1 MRVTKRSGRVEDVK
15 FDNVTNRI
23 SKLTEGLSNSV
34 DVTKVA
40 QQVFSSIYDGINTH
54 EIDTL
59 SAEICIGMITSDPDY
74 EILATRITA
83 SNIQK
88 RAANNFHIAMR
99 KLHKAGIVTHE
110 VLEVSSKV
118 KDDIKPER
126 DYDFGYFGL
135 KTLEKGYLQKIDGE
149 IIETPQYMYMR
160 VAIGIHGHD
169 TERVLETYDALSKG
183 LFIHATPTLFNA
195 GTPRP
200 QMSSCFVAGTA
211 VFTTNR
217 GPVPIEEVCI
227 GDNVVTHTGS
237 IKPVLQTHKNLLGDR
252 TLFDVKIYKTPG
264 FQVTGNHRFW
274 SITKEQLHWKD
285 EPQWNSIEHL
295 RVGDWIS
302 IPKTKLNTVYEI
314 LDMYEL
320 LKDENGTEHWTYSF
334 EFDGTKMRRL
344 THFTSEYRPN
354 GITLKGEWFE
364 RYIKVDEDFAW
375 FIGSWYG
382 DGCITYQRSSAKSKR
397 TPTHRGISFAQN
409 PNNTTFIEKIEKI
422 GCKYLGVHACI
433 SKSKKRNCLSIS
445 FNNSAIGNAFNILF
459 GRWSSGKFLWPNM
472 YSWNRNMVSAFIGG
486 LVSTDGC
493 CTLRGNVTVQLTN
506 QPLIKSIFHLSRSVG
521 LDTSL
526 TVGSKPY
533 KDRKQYIGR
542 IQFPWIPEIMKWVY
556 KHYDDN
562 RLYKSERANTTL
574 EIDGK
579 IFLRINA
586 KTRVKDN
593 LPEFV
598 YTLGVKDDHSY
609 TVQGVIA
616 ENCFLIA
623 NKEDSIDGIYDT
635 VKECARISKWAG
647 GIGLHIHDVR
657 ANKSHIRG
665 TNGTSDG
672 IIPMLRVYNSTARYV
687 NQAGRRKGSIAVYLE
702 PWHADILDFLEIRLN
717 QGDEEARCRDLFS
730 AMWIPDLFMKRVE
743 SGGNWS
749 LFCPDQAKGL
759 SDVYG
764 KEFEDLYEKYEA
776 EGLARKVVPAS
787 EVWKAIIKS
796 QSETGTP
803 YMLYKDAC
811 NEKSNHKHV
820 GTIKSSNL
828 CVAPETKIL
837 TSKGQQIISELVD
850 QDVEVWNGDEFS
862 NVTIRQTGKNQKLL
876 TVKTSKG
883 LELRCTPYHK
893 FWIVGHNEPI
903 EAQNLEKGMK
913 IIKHSLPVI
922 NHNTEN
928 MKYAYTHGLFCADG
942 TTSSHGNPKR
952 CLFKAKNNGF
962 CMRHQKNLKD
972 YEEDDDGTCQA
983 NSYSEQKFLDLYHV
997 KKKLMKFIDYDYASN
1012 NDACNKIRLR
1022 LPKDIDE
1029 KYTVPTECSL
1039 ESKLEWF
1046 AGLIDGDGCVTK
1058 HQGGRGI
1065 SIQIGSIHYNFL
1077 NDVLLMLQTIG
1088 VNSRINLSRNESI
1101 KELPGG
1107 SYTCKK
1113 LWRLLIPSGGVELL
1127 KTLGLNTRR
1136 VNINTENLP
1145 NRQALH
1151 FDKIVSVEDLGE
1163 TSDTFCF
1170 NEPLKH
1176 RGIFN
1181 GILTGNCTEILEY
1194 TDKDETA
1201 VCNLA
1206 SIALPKYV
1214 DVEKKEFNHEELHRV
1229 TKMVTRNLNK
1239 VIDKNFYP
1247 TENGERSNMRHRPI
1261 GIGVQG
1267 LADVFIMLRM
1277 SFGSEESRKLNRDIF
1292 ETIYHASLESSC
1304 ELAEMYGTYETFK
1317 GSPFSQGI
1325 LQFDMWD
1332 RDPKFSG
1339 RYDWNAMRELVKK
1352 GTRNSLLLA
1361 PMPTASTSQILGNN
1375 ECFEPYTTNIYL
1387 RRTLAGEFVVVN
1399 KHLVN
1404 DLKERGL
1411 WSKEMKDLMVKAN
1424 GSVQNIIDIP
1434 DDLKELYKTVWEM
1447 SQKTIIDMAADRGV
1461 YIDQSQS
1468 MNLFVESPTLSKLSS
1483 MHMYAWK
1490 TGLKTGMYYLRS
1502 KAKARPIQFSLEAE
1516 CAMCSA

>member
-23 SKLTEGLSNSV
+23 SKLTEGLSETV
-34 DVTKVA
+34 DVTKIA
-40 QQVFSSIYDGINTH
+40 QQVFSSIYDGIKTP

-118 KDDIKPER
+118 KDDIKHER
-126 DYDFGYFGL
+126 DFEFGYFGL

-149 IIETPQYMYMR
+149 IIETPQYLYMR

-169 TERVLETYDALSKG
+169 IDHVLETYEALSKG

-200 QMSSCFVAGTA
+200 QMSS
-211 VFTTNR
+211 
-217 GPVPIEEVCI
+217 
-227 GDNVVTHTGS
+227 
-237 IKPVLQTHKNLLGDR
+237 
-252 TLFDVKIYKTPG
+252 
-264 FQVTGNHRFW
+264 
-274 SITKEQLHWKD
+274 
-285 EPQWNSIEHL
+285 
-295 RVGDWIS
+295 
-302 IPKTKLNTVYEI
+302 
-314 LDMYEL
+314 
-320 LKDENGTEHWTYSF
+320 
-334 EFDGTKMRRL
+334 
-344 THFTSEYRPN
+344 
-354 GITLKGEWFE
+354 
-364 RYIKVDEDFAW
+364 
-375 FIGSWYG
+375 
-382 DGCITYQRSSAKSKR
+382 
-397 TPTHRGISFAQN
+397 
-409 PNNTTFIEKIEKI
+409 
-422 GCKYLGVHACI
+422 
-433 SKSKKRNCLSIS
+433 
-445 FNNSAIGNAFNILF
+445 
-459 GRWSSGKFLWPNM
+459 
-472 YSWNRNMVSAFIGG
+472 
-486 LVSTDGC
+486 
-493 CTLRGNVTVQLTN
+493 
-506 QPLIKSIFHLSRSVG
+506 
-521 LDTSL
+521 
-526 TVGSKPY
+526 
-533 KDRKQYIGR
+533 
-542 IQFPWIPEIMKWVY
+542 
-556 KHYDDN
+556 
-562 RLYKSERANTTL
+562 
-574 EIDGK
+574 
-579 IFLRINA
+579 
-586 KTRVKDN
+586 
-593 LPEFV
+593 
-598 YTLGVKDDHSY
+598 
-609 TVQGVIA
+609 
-616 ENCFLIA
+616 CFLIA

-647 GIGLHIHDVR
+647 GIGLHVHDVR

-730 AMWIPDLFMKRVE
+730 AMWISDLFMKRVE
-743 SGGNWS
+743 SDGNWS
-749 LFCPDQAKGL
+749 LFCPDQARGL

-764 KEFEDLYEKYEA
+764 KEFEELYEKYES
-776 EGLARKVVPAS
+776 EGIATKVVPAS
-787 EVWKAIIKS
+787 EIWKAIIKS

-811 NEKSNHKHV
+811 NEKSNHKHI

-828 CVAPETKIL
+828 
-837 TSKGQQIISELVD
+837 
-850 QDVEVWNGDEFS
+850 
-862 NVTIRQTGKNQKLL
+862 
-876 TVKTSKG
+876 
-883 LELRCTPYHK
+883 
-893 FWIVGHNEPI
+893 
-903 EAQNLEKGMK
+903 
-913 IIKHSLPVI
+913 
-922 NHNTEN
+922 
-928 MKYAYTHGLFCADG
+928 
-942 TTSSHGNPKR
+942 
-952 CLFKAKNNGF
+952 
-962 CMRHQKNLKD
+962 
-972 YEEDDDGTCQA
+972 
-983 NSYSEQKFLDLYHV
+983 
-997 KKKLMKFIDYDYASN
+997 
-1012 NDACNKIRLR
+1012 
-1022 LPKDIDE
+1022 
-1029 KYTVPTECSL
+1029 
-1039 ESKLEWF
+1039 
-1046 AGLIDGDGCVTK
+1046 
-1058 HQGGRGI
+1058 
-1065 SIQIGSIHYNFL
+1065 
-1077 NDVLLMLQTIG
+1077 
-1088 VNSRINLSRNESI
+1088 
-1101 KELPGG
+1101 
-1107 SYTCKK
+1107 
-1113 LWRLLIPSGGVELL
+1113 
-1127 KTLGLNTRR
+1127 
-1136 VNINTENLP
+1136 
-1145 NRQALH
+1145 
-1151 FDKIVSVEDLGE
+1151 
-1163 TSDTFCF
+1163 
-1170 NEPLKH
+1170 
-1176 RGIFN
+1176 
-1181 GILTGNCTEILEY
+1181 CTEILEY

-1247 TENGERSNMRHRPI
+1247 TENGKRSNMRHRPI

-1277 SFGSEESRKLNRDIF
+1277 TFGSEESRKLNIDIF

-1304 ELAEMYGTYETFK
+1304 ELAEMYGPYETFK
-1317 GSPFSQGI
+1317 GSPFSKGI

-1339 RYDWNAMRELVKK
+1339 RYDWNAMRKLVKK
-1352 GTRNSLLLA
+1352 GTMNSLLLA

-1468 MNLFVESPTLSKLSS
+1468 MNLFVESPTISKLSS

-1502 KAKARPIQFSLEAE
+1502 KAKSRPIQFSLEAE
-1516 CAMCSA
+1516 CSMCSA

>member
-23 SKLTEGLSNSV
+23 SKLTEGLSETV
-34 DVTKVA
+34 DVTKIA
-40 QQVFSSIYDGINTH
+40 QQVFSSIYDGIKTP

-118 KDDIKPER
+118 KDEIKPER
-126 DYDFGYFGL
+126 DFEFGYFGL

-149 IIETPQYMYMR
+149 VIETPQYLYMR

-169 TERVLETYDALSKG
+169 IDHVLETYDALSKG

-200 QMSSCFVAGTA
+200 QMSSCF
-211 VFTTNR
+211 
-217 GPVPIEEVCI
+217 
-227 GDNVVTHTGS
+227 
-237 IKPVLQTHKNLLGDR
+237 
-252 TLFDVKIYKTPG
+252 
-264 FQVTGNHRFW
+264 
-274 SITKEQLHWKD
+274 
-285 EPQWNSIEHL
+285 
-295 RVGDWIS
+295 
-302 IPKTKLNTVYEI
+302 
-314 LDMYEL
+314 
-320 LKDENGTEHWTYSF
+320 
-334 EFDGTKMRRL
+334 
-344 THFTSEYRPN
+344 
-354 GITLKGEWFE
+354 
-364 RYIKVDEDFAW
+364 
-375 FIGSWYG
+375 
-382 DGCITYQRSSAKSKR
+382 
-397 TPTHRGISFAQN
+397 
-409 PNNTTFIEKIEKI
+409 
-422 GCKYLGVHACI
+422 
-433 SKSKKRNCLSIS
+433 
-445 FNNSAIGNAFNILF
+445 
-459 GRWSSGKFLWPNM
+459 
-472 YSWNRNMVSAFIGG
+472 
-486 LVSTDGC
+486 
-493 CTLRGNVTVQLTN
+493 
-506 QPLIKSIFHLSRSVG
+506 
-521 LDTSL
+521 
-526 TVGSKPY
+526 
-533 KDRKQYIGR
+533 
-542 IQFPWIPEIMKWVY
+542 
-556 KHYDDN
+556 
-562 RLYKSERANTTL
+562 
-574 EIDGK
+574 
-579 IFLRINA
+579 
-586 KTRVKDN
+586 
-593 LPEFV
+593 
-598 YTLGVKDDHSY
+598 
-609 TVQGVIA
+609 
-616 ENCFLIA
+616 LIA

-647 GIGLHIHDVR
+647 GIGLHVHDVR

-743 SGGNWS
+743 SDGNWS

-764 KEFEDLYEKYEA
+764 KEFEDLYEKYES
-776 EGLARKVVPAS
+776 EGIATKVVPAS
-787 EVWKAIIKS
+787 EIWKAIIKS

-811 NEKSNHKHV
+811 NEKSNHKHI

-828 CVAPETKIL
+828 C
-837 TSKGQQIISELVD
+837 
-850 QDVEVWNGDEFS
+850 
-862 NVTIRQTGKNQKLL
+862 
-876 TVKTSKG
+876 
-883 LELRCTPYHK
+883 
-893 FWIVGHNEPI
+893 
-903 EAQNLEKGMK
+903 
-913 IIKHSLPVI
+913 
-922 NHNTEN
+922 
-928 MKYAYTHGLFCADG
+928 
-942 TTSSHGNPKR
+942 
-952 CLFKAKNNGF
+952 
-962 CMRHQKNLKD
+962 
-972 YEEDDDGTCQA
+972 
-983 NSYSEQKFLDLYHV
+983 
-997 KKKLMKFIDYDYASN
+997 
-1012 NDACNKIRLR
+1012 
-1022 LPKDIDE
+1022 
-1029 KYTVPTECSL
+1029 
-1039 ESKLEWF
+1039 
-1046 AGLIDGDGCVTK
+1046 
-1058 HQGGRGI
+1058 
-1065 SIQIGSIHYNFL
+1065 
-1077 NDVLLMLQTIG
+1077 
-1088 VNSRINLSRNESI
+1088 
-1101 KELPGG
+1101 
-1107 SYTCKK
+1107 
-1113 LWRLLIPSGGVELL
+1113 
-1127 KTLGLNTRR
+1127 
-1136 VNINTENLP
+1136 
-1145 NRQALH
+1145 
-1151 FDKIVSVEDLGE
+1151 
-1163 TSDTFCF
+1163 
-1170 NEPLKH
+1170 
-1176 RGIFN
+1176 
-1181 GILTGNCTEILEY
+1181 TEILEF
-1194 TDKDETA
+1194 TDKEETA

-1247 TENGERSNMRHRPI
+1247 TENGKRSNMRHRPI

-1277 SFGSEESRKLNRDIF
+1277 TFGSEESRKLNIDIF

-1304 ELAEMYGTYETFK
+1304 ELAEMYGPYSTFK
-1317 GSPFSQGI
+1317 GSPFSKGI

-1339 RYDWNAMRELVKK
+1339 RYDWNAMRKLVKK
-1352 GTRNSLLLA
+1352 GTMNSLLLA

-1468 MNLFVESPTLSKLSS
+1468 MNLFVESPTISKLSS

-1502 KAKARPIQFSLEAE
+1502 KAKSRPIQFSLEAE
-1516 CAMCSA
+1516 CSMCSA

>member
-23 SKLTEGLSNSV
+23 SKLTEGLSETV
-34 DVTKVA
+34 DVTKIA
-40 QQVFSSIYDGINTH
+40 QQVFSSIYDGIKTP

-74 EILATRITA
+74 EISATRITA

-118 KDDIKPER
+118 KDDIKTER
-126 DYDFGYFGL
+126 DFEFGYFGL

-169 TERVLETYDALSKG
+169 IDHVLETYEALSKG

-200 QMSSCFVAGTA
+200 QMSS
-211 VFTTNR
+211 
-217 GPVPIEEVCI
+217 
-227 GDNVVTHTGS
+227 
-237 IKPVLQTHKNLLGDR
+237 
-252 TLFDVKIYKTPG
+252 
-264 FQVTGNHRFW
+264 
-274 SITKEQLHWKD
+274 
-285 EPQWNSIEHL
+285 
-295 RVGDWIS
+295 
-302 IPKTKLNTVYEI
+302 
-314 LDMYEL
+314 
-320 LKDENGTEHWTYSF
+320 
-334 EFDGTKMRRL
+334 
-344 THFTSEYRPN
+344 
-354 GITLKGEWFE
+354 
-364 RYIKVDEDFAW
+364 
-375 FIGSWYG
+375 
-382 DGCITYQRSSAKSKR
+382 
-397 TPTHRGISFAQN
+397 
-409 PNNTTFIEKIEKI
+409 
-422 GCKYLGVHACI
+422 
-433 SKSKKRNCLSIS
+433 
-445 FNNSAIGNAFNILF
+445 
-459 GRWSSGKFLWPNM
+459 
-472 YSWNRNMVSAFIGG
+472 
-486 LVSTDGC
+486 
-493 CTLRGNVTVQLTN
+493 
-506 QPLIKSIFHLSRSVG
+506 
-521 LDTSL
+521 
-526 TVGSKPY
+526 
-533 KDRKQYIGR
+533 
-542 IQFPWIPEIMKWVY
+542 
-556 KHYDDN
+556 
-562 RLYKSERANTTL
+562 
-574 EIDGK
+574 
-579 IFLRINA
+579 
-586 KTRVKDN
+586 
-593 LPEFV
+593 
-598 YTLGVKDDHSY
+598 
-609 TVQGVIA
+609 
-616 ENCFLIA
+616 CFLIA

-647 GIGLHIHDVR
+647 GIGLHVHDVR

-672 IIPMLRVYNSTARYV
+672 IIPMLRVYNTTARYV

-717 QGDEEARCRDLFS
+717 QGDEDARCRDLFS

-743 SGGNWS
+743 SDGNWS
-749 LFCPDQAKGL
+749 LFCPDTARGL

-776 EGLARKVVPAS
+776 DGLATKVVPAS
-787 EVWKAIIKS
+787 EIWKAIIKS

-811 NEKSNHKHV
+811 NEKSNHKHL

-828 CVAPETKIL
+828 C
-837 TSKGQQIISELVD
+837 
-850 QDVEVWNGDEFS
+850 
-862 NVTIRQTGKNQKLL
+862 
-876 TVKTSKG
+876 
-883 LELRCTPYHK
+883 
-893 FWIVGHNEPI
+893 
-903 EAQNLEKGMK
+903 
-913 IIKHSLPVI
+913 
-922 NHNTEN
+922 
-928 MKYAYTHGLFCADG
+928 
-942 TTSSHGNPKR
+942 
-952 CLFKAKNNGF
+952 
-962 CMRHQKNLKD
+962 
-972 YEEDDDGTCQA
+972 
-983 NSYSEQKFLDLYHV
+983 
-997 KKKLMKFIDYDYASN
+997 
-1012 NDACNKIRLR
+1012 
-1022 LPKDIDE
+1022 
-1029 KYTVPTECSL
+1029 
-1039 ESKLEWF
+1039 
-1046 AGLIDGDGCVTK
+1046 
-1058 HQGGRGI
+1058 
-1065 SIQIGSIHYNFL
+1065 
-1077 NDVLLMLQTIG
+1077 
-1088 VNSRINLSRNESI
+1088 
-1101 KELPGG
+1101 
-1107 SYTCKK
+1107 
-1113 LWRLLIPSGGVELL
+1113 
-1127 KTLGLNTRR
+1127 
-1136 VNINTENLP
+1136 
-1145 NRQALH
+1145 
-1151 FDKIVSVEDLGE
+1151 
-1163 TSDTFCF
+1163 
-1170 NEPLKH
+1170 
-1176 RGIFN
+1176 
-1181 GILTGNCTEILEY
+1181 TEILEF

-1229 TKMVTRNLNK
+1229 TKMITRNLNK

-1247 TENGERSNMRHRPI
+1247 TENGKRSNMRHRPI

-1277 SFGSEESRKLNRDIF
+1277 TFGSEESRKLNIDIF
-1292 ETIYHASLESSC
+1292 ETIYHASLESSY
-1304 ELAEMYGTYETFK
+1304 ELAEMYGPYESFK
-1317 GSPFSQGI
+1317 GSPFSKGI

-1352 GTRNSLLLA
+1352 GTMNSLLLA

-1447 SQKTIIDMAADRGV
+1447 SQKTIIDMAADRAV

-1468 MNLFVESPTLSKLSS
+1468 MNLFVESPTVSKLSS

-1502 KAKARPIQFSLEAE
+1502 KAKSRPIQFSLEAE
-1516 CAMCSA
+1516 CSMCSA